1 MDHTAK
7 SIDFCSQFENRG
19 FRKILNTVMHD
30 ILPIF
35 FTSHEIIIISH
46 SFEKFLLIAEMHYH
60 LLACFFIWS
69 SISIG
74 NTYPKNPTLWK
85 KLFTFHNGQF
95 LAKSSDIVIAHDTAA
110 RPEIF
115 SCNITSRVD
124 QSATFLM
131 ILWEIEESS
140 LECKNFSHRIF

>member
-19 FRKILNTVMHD
+19 IWENIEYCNVWYFT
-30 ILPIF
+30 IF
-35 FTSHEIIIISH
+35 FTSHVIIIISH

-124 QSATFLM
+124 QSDTFLM
-131 ILWEIEESS
+131 ILWEIEDSS